1 MIKVKKIAIDLND
14 INNLI
19 TSLKTL
25 SSDMKKLPNEICQ
38 EVAELGKEYLDIEY
52 SQANVDQTIDVSS
65 INTSI
70 RQTNNGYQIIAS
82 GKDVIYEEFG
92 TGEYGESQPHPE
104 KGKYT
109 SLKKYNSGPFVSTHI
124 NKYGRHYWFYKGY
137 SEGNPSG
144 AEMYNTAR
152 FLKNKG
158 IKDVLEKKA
167 SDVLSKV

>member
-38 EVAELGKEYLDIEY
+38 EVAELGKEYLDVEY
-52 SQANVDQTIDVSS
+52 SQANVDQTIDISS

-109 SLKKYNSGPFVSTHI
+109 SLKKYNSGPIVSTHI

>member
-1 MIKVKKIAIDLND
+1 MIKVKTVTLDTKD
-14 INNLI
+14 INSLI
-19 TSLKTL
+19 KSLKTL
-25 SSDMKKLPNEICQ
+25 SSDVKKLPR
-38 EVAELGKEYLDIEY
+38 EVCRDVALLGKEYLDEEY
-52 SQANVDQTIDVSS
+52 AQAQTDQTIDVSS

-70 RQTNNGYQIIAS
+70 KRLSNGYQIKAS

-92 TGEYGESQPHPE
+92 TGEEGESQPHPE

-109 SLKKYNSGPFVSTHI
+109 SLKKYNSGPVVSKNI
-124 NKYGRHYWFYKGY
+124 NKYGRHYWYYKGY

-152 FLKNKG
+152 FLKTKG
-158 IKDVLEKKA
+158 IKDVIKEKA

>member
-38 EVAELGKEYLDIEY
+38 EVAELGKEYLDVEY

-144 AEMYNTAR
+144 AEMYNTAV

>member
-38 EVAELGKEYLDIEY
+38 EVAELGKEYLDMEY
-52 SQANVDQTIDVSS
+52 SQATVDQTIDISG
-65 INTSI
+65 INTSV

-92 TGEYGESQPHPE
+92 TGEEGKSQPHPE
-104 KGKYT
+104 KSKYP
-109 SLKKYNSGPFVSTHI
+109 LNDYNSGPFVSTHI